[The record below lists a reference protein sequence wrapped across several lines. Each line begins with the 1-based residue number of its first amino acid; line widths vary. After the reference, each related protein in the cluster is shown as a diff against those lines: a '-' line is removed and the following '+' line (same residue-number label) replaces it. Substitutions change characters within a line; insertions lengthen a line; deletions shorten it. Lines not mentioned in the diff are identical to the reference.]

1 MIERMISV
9 VGLGYIGLP
18 TALMFAASG
27 ENVVGFDKNEQVI
40 YELQQ
45 GNLNIDEQGMK
56 ELYKKA
62 LSNIKFSS
70 VLVESDVYIIA
81 VPTPYNKNSKKINP
95 NFVITAVEE
104 IVQICP
110 DDAIIVI
117 ESTISPGTIEVYIR
131 PIVNRIEK
139 GKKVHLVHAPER
151 IIPGSMICELR
162 NNARTIG
169 ADDPRIGELIKSKYN
184 LFCEGEIILTDIKT
198 AEMTKVVEN
207 TYRDVNI
214 AFANELSKICHVAG
228 IDVHE
233 VIRIAN
239 MHPRVSILSPGPGVG
254 GHCIAVDP
262 WFLVGDYPQLAKLI
276 LAARTVNESMPDFV
290 MERMAFV
297 MRENHIHNL
306 ERVGIYGLT
315 YKENIADTRESPSL
329 QLLDKM
335 QKHMAFGVKVYDPYV
350 LDDITDNQY
359 HDFKQFI
366 SDVDF
371 IVVMVAHEEIKMAE
385 GNLGDKIILDC
396 RNVLHS
402 EKVYHL

>member
-1 MIERMISV
+1 MICV

-18 TALMFAASG
+18 TALIFAANG
-27 ENVVGFDKNEQVI
+27 ERVVGFDKNERIV

-45 GNLNIDEQGMK
+45 GRINIDERGME

-62 LSNIKFSS
+62 LPNIQFSS
-70 VLVESDVYIIA
+70 KLVTSDIYVIA

-95 NFVITAVEE
+95 TLVIGAVED
-104 IVQICP
+104 ILQSCTNNAVVI
-110 DDAIIVI
+110 I
-117 ESTISPGTIEVYIR
+117 ESTISPGTIDEYIR
-131 PIVNRIEK
+131 PLVNNIEKEK

-151 IIPGSMICELR
+151 IIPGSMIHELR
-162 NNARTIG
+162 HNARTIG
-169 ADDPRIGELIKSKYN
+169 ADDSHIGALVKNKYK

-214 AFANELSKICHVAG
+214 AFANELSKICYAAG
-228 IDVHE
+228 IDIHE
-233 VIRIAN
+233 VVRIAN

-290 MERMAFV
+290 MERMASV
-297 MRENHIHNL
+297 MKENHIDDL
-306 ERVGIYGLT
+306 SRVGIYGLT

-350 LDDITDNQY
+350 MNDIVENQY
-359 HDFKQFI
+359 HDFTQFF
-366 SDVDF
+366 SAVDF
-371 IVVMVAHEEIKMAE
+371 IVVMVAHDEIKSLEQA
-385 GNLGDKIILDC
+385 LDDKIVLDC
-396 RNVLHS
+396 RNVLCS
-402 EKVYHL
+402 SKVYHL

>member
-1 MIERMISV
+1 MISV

-27 ENVVGFDKNEQVI
+27 EQVVGYDRNEQI
-40 YELQQ
+40 IHMLQQ
-45 GNLNIDEQGMK
+45 NTLTIDEPGIK
-56 ELYKKA
+56 EIYKKA
-62 LSNIKFSS
+62 LPYIEFSS
-70 VLVESDVYIIA
+70 ELMASDIYIVA

-95 NFVITAVEE
+95 YLVIDAVEE
-104 IVQICP
+104 IVHDCP
-110 DDAIIVI
+110 SDAIVVI
-117 ESTISPGTIEVYIR
+117 ESTISPGTIDVYIR
-131 PIVNRIEK
+131 PIVNRIEQEK

-151 IIPGSMICELR
+151 IIPGSMIRELR

-169 ADDPRIGELIKSKYN
+169 ADDSRIGTLIKSKYS
-184 LFCEGEIILTDIKT
+184 LFCEGDIILTDIKT

-228 IDVHE
+228 IDVNE

-297 MRENHIHNL
+297 MREHHIHNL

-350 LDDITDNQY
+350 MNDIVENQY
-359 HDFKQFI
+359 HDFKQFVSSI
-366 SDVDF
+366 DF
-371 IVVMVAHEEIKMAE
+371 LVIMVAHDEIKTAE
-385 GNLGDKIILDC
+385 SEIGDKIILDC
-396 RNVLHS
+396 RNVIHS
-402 EKVYHL
+402 QKVYRL

>member
-1 MIERMISV
+1 
-9 VGLGYIGLP
+9 
-18 TALMFAASG
+18 
-27 ENVVGFDKNEQVI
+27 
-40 YELQQ
+40 
-45 GNLNIDEQGMK
+45 
-56 ELYKKA
+56 
-62 LSNIKFSS
+62 
-70 VLVESDVYIIA
+70 
-81 VPTPYNKNSKKINP
+81 
-95 NFVITAVEE
+95 
-104 IVQICP
+104 
-110 DDAIIVI
+110 
-117 ESTISPGTIEVYIR
+117 
-131 PIVNRIEK
+131 
-139 GKKVHLVHAPER
+139 
-151 IIPGSMICELR
+151 MICELR

-169 ADDPRIGELIKSKYN
+169 ADDPRIGELIKRKYN
-184 LFCEGEIILTDIKT
+184 LFCEGKIILTDIKT

-385 GNLGDKIILDC
+385 RNLGDKIILDC